1 MLDENVPQ
9 DVTDMLT
16 KHGHKAEFIREYVP
30 PGAPD
35 PLVATV
41 SEELNAILVSFDGD
55 FERIAPRIPRGHR
68 ARFRRLSRIWMC
80 CGEPQAAERLKRGL
94 PLVQAEYE
102 LAQTQRDRRM
112 LMWSPGDTTRPFA
125 RCVVA
130 FLLEMQA
137 APTYRSRSGATVG
150 CTVGL

>member
-1 MLDENVPQ
+1 MHFMLDENVPQ
-9 DVTDMLT
+9 DVADMLT

-94 PLVQAEYE
+94 PLVHAEYE

-112 LMWSPGDTTRPFA
+112 LMWVA
-125 RCVVA
+125 RGYYK
-130 FLLEMQA
+130 
-137 APTYRSRSGATVG
+137 TIR
-150 CTVGL
+150 